1 MRYFRIFLIPLSLFF
16 AFSCSNKQIVAQLSD
31 INSIIEDYPD
41 SALIILESIPKDHLH
56 TSAIKA
62 RYSLLYAM
70 ALDKNYIDTTDVRI
84 IEPAVKYY
92 EKHGAADEKMKAY
105 YYQGIA
111 YFNKEEYENAIVSF
125 SNAEEMIPF
134 ATDMRYVGLLYSRIA
149 DLYNK
154 SRNAE
159 DELKYV
165 DLAADAFTQGGFNKY
180 LYSTLLRRGEALMGL
195 SKYDDAEMAFA
206 QIINSTIAPSNIVV
220 LAKEDYALLLVSKKD
235 RDPSKSLA
243 LFRDVIDES
252 GKLRSVN
259 FWAAYAYSLASCGYK
274 EESDRVFSQLY
285 APEKKDYS
293 VVDIWK
299 SSVCKNNGKY
309 KEALSLLQ
317 NSLSYQD
324 SLMRIAI
331 TQATTRAQKDY
342 LALKNSQMQ
351 IDAKNKQLKLLV
363 IIVALVVCLITL
375 FLVYR
380 FRSDNLKKERESLID
395 IAETMKY
402 RLIESEEGR
411 VLEKVNLEGLVS
423 SKDSE
428 ISSLRKEIDS
438 KGKTL
443 SALRSEYSHMYKSQF
458 KYLGDLCET
467 FLLANEKHDSQR
479 IVYEKVQDM
488 IKNISSDR
496 IGQKRFERMIDRSL
510 NNIMKHFRE
519 EFPKYSEED
528 YRFVS
533 YIFVG
538 FDATTLCIIF
548 NMPSVA
554 AVYMKKSRIKKT
566 IQDSQAAYKEKYL
579 EMLD

>member
-1 MRYFRIFLIPLSLFF
+1 
-16 AFSCSNKQIVAQLSD
+16 
-31 INSIIEDYPD
+31 
-41 SALIILESIPKDHLH
+41 
-56 TSAIKA
+56 
-62 RYSLLYAM
+62 
-70 ALDKNYIDTTDVRI
+70 
-84 IEPAVKYY
+84 
-92 EKHGAADEKMKAY
+92 
-105 YYQGIA
+105 
-111 YFNKEEYENAIVSF
+111 
-125 SNAEEMIPF
+125 
-134 ATDMRYVGLLYSRIA
+134 
-149 DLYNK
+149 
-154 SRNAE
+154 
-159 DELKYV
+159 
-165 DLAADAFTQGGFNKY
+165 
-180 LYSTLLRRGEALMGL
+180 MGL
-195 SKYDDAEMAFA
+195 SKYDEAEMAFA
-206 QIINSTIAPSNIVV
+206 QIISNTIAPGNIVV
-220 LAKEDYALLLVSKKD
+220 LAKEDYALLLVSKQD
-235 RDPSKSLA
+235 RDPCKSLA

-252 GKLRSVN
+252 GKLRSAN

-274 EESDRVFSQLY
+274 EESDMVFSKLY
-285 APEKKDYS
+285 ALEEKDYS

-299 SSVCKNNGKY
+299 SSVCKFNGKY

-375 FLVYR
+375 YLVYR
-380 FRSDNLKKERESLID
+380 FRSDNLKKERESLFD

-402 RLIESEEGR
+402 RLKESEEGR

-467 FLLANEKHDSQR
+467 FLLANEKHDSRR

-566 IQDSQAAYKEKYL
+566 IQDSQATYKEKYL